1 MGDLSPEMNSGG
13 GPSSTYSREPAEF
26 GMQPWDA
33 PIVLPQSLSPDYY
46 KQKVIE
52 FQQLLNNLALARE
65 ATIDIVRN
73 GPPELHEELVA
84 LLQELDSKIGRYR
97 QVAELLNLGING
109 INRVGGDFPKLNIP
123 AGLGIVPQAAVV
135 AAIGGAVAV
144 AAALIV
150 WGYSWIQRSA
160 ELARRA
166 QLYSYLTPEQR
177 ATVSSKALELDD
189 LAARSASS
197 PLKSIASIAKWV
209 WIAAVAYFA
218 YQAYQKTR

>member
-1 MGDLSPEMNSGG
+1 MDLFPESGSG
-13 GPSSTYSREPAEF
+13 SAPSSTYSVEPAQF
-26 GMQPWDA
+26 GVQPWDA

-46 KQKVIE
+46 KQKVVE

-73 GPPELHEELVA
+73 GPVELHEELDA

-109 INRVGGDFPKLNIP
+109 INRIGGNFTKLNIP

-135 AAIGGAVAV
+135 AAVGGAVAV

-150 WGYSWIQRSA
+150 WGYTWIQRSA
-160 ELARRA
+160 DLARQA
-166 QLYSYLTPEQR
+166 QLFGYLTPEQR
-177 ATVSSKALELDD
+177 ATVSSRALELDQ
-189 LAARSASS
+189 LAAASESS
-197 PLKSIASIAKWV
+197 PLTSIANIAKWV
-209 WIAAVAYFA
+209 GIAAVAYFA
-218 YQAYQKTR
+218 YQAYQKSR